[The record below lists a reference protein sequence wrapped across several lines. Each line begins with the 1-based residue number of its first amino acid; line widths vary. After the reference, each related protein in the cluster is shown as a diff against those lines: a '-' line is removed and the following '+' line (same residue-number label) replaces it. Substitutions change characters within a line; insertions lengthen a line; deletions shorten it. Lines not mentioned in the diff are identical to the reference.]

1 MYFISN
7 HSRFYMLSCD
17 QLKVLPQYIIPQH
30 GLSRIIG
37 AIINSRNEK
46 FKNYL
51 IDFFIN
57 RYQVNMQDAIETNP
71 HAYQDFNSFFTRNI
85 RPDIRPIVAG
95 ENTIACPADGL
106 ISEFGPINASTIIQ
120 AKNHNYTVENLLGGL
135 KDEAA
140 VFINGQFATFY
151 LAPKD
156 YHRVHIPYSGK
167 LRKIIYV
174 PGKLFSVNLCTANHV
189 PNLFARNERVICLFD
204 TNAGPLAV
212 ILVGAM
218 IVASICTVWT
228 GAITP
233 AKNKQIQSW
242 NYTTTQSP
250 ILIEKGNEIGH
261 FQLGS
266 TVIVLFG
273 PNSIQWNTE
282 LQKNQSVK
290 MGQLIGERI
299 SL

>member
-1 MYFISN
+1 MIS
-7 HSRFYMLSCD
+7 CE
-17 QLKVLPQYIIPQH
+17 QLQIISQYVIPQH
-30 GLSRIIG
+30 GLSRLIG
-37 AIINSRNEK
+37 SVINSRQTK

-57 RYQVNMQDAIETNP
+57 RYHVDMRDAIETNP
-71 HAYQDFNSFFTRNI
+71 HAYLDFNSFFTRKL
-85 RPDIRPIVAG
+85 RDDTRPIIGG

-106 ISEFGPINASTIIQ
+106 ISEYGAINESMLIQ
-120 AKNHNYTVENLLGGL
+120 AKNHNYTINDLLGGA
-135 KDEAA
+135 KQDAA
-140 VFINGQFATFY
+140 PFINGQFATFY

-156 YHRVHIPYSGK
+156 YHRVHIPYTGQ
-167 LRKIIYV
+167 LRKMIYV
-174 PGKLFSVNLCTANHV
+174 PGKLFSVNLSTANHV
-189 PNLFARNERVICLFD
+189 PNLFAHNERVICLFD
-204 TNAGPLAV
+204 TEAGPLAV

-218 IVASICTVWT
+218 IVASIHTVWA

-233 AKNKQIQSW
+233 SNKRQLSVW
-242 NYTTTQSP
+242 DYSNNQSP
-250 ILIEKGNEIGH
+250 IILEKGAELGH

-273 PNSIQWNTE
+273 PNSVNWTDN

-299 SL
+299 FS

>member
-1 MYFISN
+1 M
-7 HSRFYMLSCD
+7 MSCD

-30 GLSRIIG
+30 GLSRFIG

-71 HAYQDFNSFFTRNI
+71 HAYPDFNSFFTRKL

-95 ENTIACPADGL
+95 ENNIACPADGL
-106 ISEFGPINASTIIQ
+106 ISEFGSINESTLIQ
-120 AKNHNYTVENLLGGL
+120 AKNHNYTIDDLLGGI
-135 KDEAA
+135 KDESTA
-140 VFINGQFATFY
+140 FINGQFATFY

-174 PGKLFSVNLCTANHV
+174 PGKLFSVNLCTADHV

-204 TNAGPLAV
+204 TNVGPLAV
-212 ILVGAM
+212 VLVGAM
-218 IVASICTVWT
+218 IVASIHTVWT

-233 AKNKQIQSW
+233 VKNKQIQTW
-242 NYTTTQSP
+242 DYANIQSP
-250 ILIEKGNEIGH
+250 ILSDKGTEIGH

-273 PNSIQWNTE
+273 PNSIKWITD

-299 SL
+299 SI

>member
-1 MYFISN
+1 MISCN
-7 HSRFYMLSCD
+7 
-17 QLKVLPQYIIPQH
+17 QLQAISQYIIPQH
-30 GLSRIIG
+30 GLSRLIG
-37 AIINSRNEK
+37 SIINSRQEK

-51 IDFFIN
+51 IDMFIK
-57 RYQVNMQDAIETNP
+57 RYNVDMRDAIETNP
-71 HAYQDFNSFFTRNI
+71 HAYPDFNSFFTRKL
-85 RPDIRPIVAG
+85 RPETRPIISG
-95 ENTIACPADGL
+95 ENTIASPADGL
-106 ISEFGPINASTIIQ
+106 ISEFGPINESMILQ
-120 AKNHNYTVENLLGGL
+120 AKNHNYSVVDLLGGA
-135 KDEAA
+135 KNNDAA
-140 VFINGQFATFY
+140 AFINGQFATFY

-156 YHRVHIPYSGK
+156 YHRVHIPLTGH
-167 LRKIIYV
+167 LRKMIYV

-189 PNLFARNERVICLFD
+189 PNLFARNERVICLFE
-204 TNAGPLAV
+204 TKAGPMAV

-218 IVASICTVWT
+218 IVASIYTVWA

-233 AKNKQIQSW
+233 SNNRAIQIKDYSE
-242 NYTTTQSP
+242 NAAP
-250 ILIEKGNEIGH
+250 IIIEKGAELGH

-273 PNSIQWNTE
+273 PKSIKWIDT